1 MKYIAPAAA
10 LALAATSA
18 TAGNLVFEAPV
29 EEEVMEEEMAP
40 MGSSA
45 AGWIVPL
52 LAIIAIGIAAS
63 DDDDAPASPA
73 APAVPAT
80 PS

>member
-1 MKYIAPAAA
+1 MKFFPAAAAA
-10 LALAATSA
+10 LAAMTTSA

-29 EEEVMEEEMAP
+29 EEEVMEEEIVQP

-63 DDDDAPASPA
+63 GDDDPVSAEKVDG
-73 APAVPAT
+73 
-80 PS
+80 